1 MWGLMHG
8 CFTSNVN
15 DQNKTT
21 VRSNHTTSVRGNL
34 VRTYKTDIHDDYFL
48 DIDQELGKGGCGVV
62 VIGEHKETRTQY
74 AIKIVDKSHAERG
87 RLDRELKLLK
97 DVDHTNVVRL
107 FTVYDVPSHMYFVM
121 ELCLGGHLGNLLARQ
136 PRKYLDETW
145 AKQLALQLL
154 SAVAH
159 IHTRGIAHRDIK
171 LQNILVDQNTND
183 RTAQLKLIDFG
194 YGSRYVGAL
203 PMRTK
208 CGTPYTTAPEV
219 IREHYDERCDVWSCG
234 VVLYI
239 MLCGRRPFEA
249 LNCAGTLADA
259 GKAAMITNILA
270 GRYHFNHKP
279 WQTVTKQGLQF
290 VKSLL
295 HPDYKQRMR
304 SYEALE
310 NPWLI
315 DSNIINEHAT
325 ILSSQK
331 SFKAAHQIRRMS
343 EVTELQRTGMVAL
356 VFGINTKTV
365 ADMST
370 VFQSF
375 DTDSSGM
382 LSKEEFS
389 TAMSKIVPELTQLDL
404 EKLFNIIDY
413 DKNQSISYT
422 EFLAAT
428 LDPRELD
435 IGELNKAFKL
445 FDEDGNGYISKDEMR
460 KVGFIELLDVLF
472 GFY

>member
-1 MWGLMHG
+1 
-8 CFTSNVN
+8 
-15 DQNKTT
+15 
-21 VRSNHTTSVRGNL
+21 
-34 VRTYKTDIHDDYFL
+34 
-48 DIDQELGKGGCGVV
+48 
-62 VIGEHKETRTQY
+62 
-74 AIKIVDKSHAERG
+74 
-87 RLDRELKLLK
+87 
-97 DVDHTNVVRL
+97 
-107 FTVYDVPSHMYFVM
+107 
-121 ELCLGGHLGNLLARQ
+121 
-136 PRKYLDETW
+136 
-145 AKQLALQLL
+145 
-154 SAVAH
+154 
-159 IHTRGIAHRDIK
+159 
-171 LQNILVDQNTND
+171 
-183 RTAQLKLIDFG
+183 
-194 YGSRYVGAL
+194 
-203 PMRTK
+203 
-208 CGTPYTTAPEV
+208 
-219 IREHYDERCDVWSCG
+219 
-234 VVLYI
+234 
-239 MLCGRRPFEA
+239 
-249 LNCAGTLADA
+249 
-259 GKAAMITNILA
+259 
-270 GRYHFNHKP
+270 
-279 WQTVTKQGLQF
+279 
-290 VKSLL
+290 
-295 HPDYKQRMR
+295 MR

-375 DTDSSGM
+375 YTDSSGM
-382 LSKEEFS
+382 LSKDEFS